1 VRHGSNAGT
10 YAIQGDTLF
19 VYQEN
24 GEIFAMRWSIYKD
37 TLTLRRDKTLGVG
50 PTPLV
55 LKPWAKV
62 TPGG

>member
-1 VRHGSNAGT
+1 VRHSSSAGT
-10 YAIQGDTLF
+10 YAVKGAIL
-19 VYQEN
+19 VMHQEN
-24 GEIFAMRWSIYKD
+24 GEIFTMRWSIYKD

-62 TPGG
+62 NPGG